1 MAQSEFRPGRSLIAV
16 GGPGSLAI
24 AAGAT
29 TVFTLQVREA
39 GQLGQAIVAC
49 TDPAAAPAG
58 AYDMT
63 NTCSVTEITH
73 NNDLLISTDVSAAM
87 FAETSLISPLF
98 GHIVQVNDELTISV
112 RNNTTATALVGEVS
126 FSTI

>member
-16 GGPGSLAI
+16 GGPGSQAI
-24 AAGAT
+24 AAAAT
-29 TVFTLQVREA
+29 VQFTLQVREA
-39 GQLGQAIVAC
+39 GQLGQLVVAC

-63 NTCSVTEITH
+63 NSCSITEITH
-73 NNDLLISTDVSAAM
+73 NNDLLVSTNVSAAM

-98 GHIVQVNDELTISV
+98 GHIVQVNDELTVSIL
-112 RNNTTATALVGEVS
+112 NNTAATALVGEVS

>member
-16 GGPGSLAI
+16 GGPGSLAL
-24 AAGAT
+24 APGVP

-39 GQLGQAIVAC
+39 GQLGQAVVAC
-49 TDPAAAPAG
+49 TDPAPAPAG

-63 NTCSVTEITH
+63 NSCSITEITH
-73 NNDLLISTDVSAAM
+73 NNDLLISTNVSAAM
-87 FAETSLISPLF
+87 FNETSLISPLF
-98 GHIVQVNDELTISV
+98 GHIVQVNDELTITV
-112 RNNTTATALVGEVS
+112 LNNSTATALIGEVS

>member
-24 AAGAT
+24 AAGAN
-29 TVFTLQVREA
+29 VQFTLQVREA
-39 GQLGQAIVAC
+39 GQLGQLVVAC

-63 NTCSVTEITH
+63 NSCSITEITH
-73 NNDLLISTDVSAAM
+73 NNDLLVSTNVSAAM
-87 FAETSLISPLF
+87 FNETSLISPLF
-98 GHIVQVNDELTISV
+98 GHIVQVNDELTVSIT
-112 RNNTTATALVGEVS
+112 NNSAATALIGEVS

>member
-1 MAQSEFRPGRSLIAV
+1 MAQSEFRPGRSLISV
-16 GGPGSLAI
+16 GGPGSQAL

-29 TVFTLQVREA
+29 VQFTLQIREA
-39 GQLGQAIVAC
+39 GQLGQLVVAC

-63 NTCSVTEITH
+63 NSCSVTEITH
-73 NNDLLISTDVSAAM
+73 NNDLLVSTNVSAAM

-98 GHIVQVNDELTISV
+98 GHIVQVNDELTISL
-112 RNNTTATALVGEVS
+112 RNNTVATALIGEVS

>member
-1 MAQSEFRPGRSLIAV
+1 LAQSEFRPGRSLISV
-16 GGPGSLAI
+16 GGPGSQAL

-29 TVFTLQVREA
+29 VQFTLQVREA
-39 GQLGQAIVAC
+39 GQLGQLVVAC

-63 NTCSVTEITH
+63 NSCSVTEITH
-73 NNDLLISTDVSAAM
+73 NNDLLVSSNVSAAM
-87 FAETSLISPLF
+87 YSETSLVSPLF
-98 GHIVQVNDELTISV
+98 GHIVQVNDELTVSLL
-112 RNNTTATALVGEVS
+112 NNTVATALIGEVS

>member
-1 MAQSEFRPGRSLIAV
+1 MAQSEFRPGRSLISV
-16 GGPGSLAI
+16 GGPGSQAL

-29 TVFTLQVREA
+29 VQFTLQVREA
-39 GQLGQAIVAC
+39 GQLGQLVVAC

-63 NTCSVTEITH
+63 NSCSVTEITH
-73 NNDLLISTDVSAAM
+73 NNDLLVSSNVSAAM
-87 FAETSLISPLF
+87 YSETSLVSPLF
-98 GHIVQVNDELTISV
+98 GHIVQVNDELTVSLL
-112 RNNTTATALVGEVS
+112 NNTVATALIGEVS